1 MPVRMA
7 RKGYGMTQTYINK
20 IRNIGIM
27 AHVDAGKT
35 TLTERILF
43 NAGRIHKVGD
53 VHHGNTTT
61 DFDPEEQKHGI
72 TISTAATYCQW
83 QDKRIT
89 ILDTPGHVDF
99 TIEVERALRVLDSAV
114 AVFSGV
120 AGVEPQSVNV
130 WKQADRYAVPRICFI
145 NKMDTPGAS
154 YERVAEAIADTLGM
168 PVLRL
173 QLPIGEEKA
182 FAGVVDLLDLKAW
195 TYSDSQLT
203 AGPVPD
209 ALTDAALEARF
220 ALVEALAE
228 LDDDCLAL
236 WMEDA
241 DISADQLRSFVRK
254 ATLACRATPALCGS
268 AFKNIGVAPLL
279 DAIMAFGASP
289 VDRGAVEGTVPG
301 TEEVLER
308 QPDPDAP
315 FCALVSK
322 INVTQF
328 GAMATVR
335 IYAGVL
341 AKGQSVMIA
350 DTGERLRVGRILRMH
365 ADQFE
370 AVETARAG
378 DVVSLPGLK
387 SLRAAQTLCAPDALI
402 ELSGFEVPDPV
413 ISAVIEPMVKDEMD
427 SLGLALSDLAR
438 EDPSLRLTRDDETAQ
453 RVISGMGEL
462 HLSIVQEK
470 LESRWSI
477 ATRLGQPRV
486 AYREQ
491 LGRTVT
497 GEHLLKKQTSGK
509 GQYAKLKLE
518 LGPSDTDE
526 PGLQFESRISGG
538 AIPGEFIPSVEKG
551 LRAAMAVG
559 PLDGHPLISLKAVL
573 LDGAAHS
580 VDSNAQAF
588 ERAAREA
595 FRALAPTAAP
605 VLLEPL
611 MLVTIEC
618 PAKHIGGVLGD
629 LGSRR
634 GRVLDSE
641 ASAELHR
648 ISAHVPLGEMFG
660 YVSRLRSLSSGTAS
674 MSMTFDRYQVV
685 QT

>member
-1 MPVRMA
+1 
-7 RKGYGMTQTYINK
+7 MTQTYINK
-20 IRNIGIM
+20 LRNIGIM

-61 DFDPEEQKHGI
+61 DFGPEEQKHGI

-83 QDKRIT
+83 QGHAIT

-114 AVFSGV
+114 AVFSAV
-120 AGVEPQSVNV
+120 SGVEPQSVNV
-130 WKQADRYAVPRICFI
+130 WKQADRYSVPRICFI

-154 YERVAEAIADTLGM
+154 YKRVADEIEQTLGM

-173 QLPIGEEKA
+173 QLPIGNEKS
-182 FAGVVDLLDLKAW
+182 FFGVVDLLDLKAW
-195 TYSDSQLT
+195 TYAEDKLV

-209 ALTDAALEARF
+209 ELIDAALEARF
-220 ALVEALAE
+220 ALVESLAE

-241 DISADQLRSFVRK
+241 DISAGQLRGFIRK
-254 ATLACRATPALCGS
+254 ATLDCQAAPVLCGS
-268 AFKNIGVAPLL
+268 AFKNTGVEPLL
-279 DAIMAFGASP
+279 DAIVAFGASP
-289 VDRGAVEGTVPG
+289 KDRGSVLGTVPD
-301 TEEVLER
+301 TDETLER
-308 QPDPDAP
+308 QADPEAAL
-315 FCALVSK
+315 CALVSK
-322 INVTQF
+322 INVTKF

-335 IYAGVL
+335 IYAGSL
-341 AKGQSVMIA
+341 AKGQAVMVA

-365 ADQFE
+365 ADQSE
-370 AVETARAG
+370 ALETARAG
-378 DVVSLPGLK
+378 EVVSLPGLK
-387 SLRAAQTLCAPDALI
+387 SLRAAQTLCAPEAPI

-413 ISAVIEPMVKDEMD
+413 ISAVIEPVAKDEMD
-427 SLGLALSDLAR
+427 ALGLALSDLAR
-438 EDPSLRLTRDDETAQ
+438 EDPSLRLSKDEETAQ

-470 LESRWSI
+470 LESRWSLE
-477 ATRLGQPRV
+477 TRLGQPRV

-491 LGRTVT
+491 LGRTIT

-518 LGPSDTDE
+518 LGPADTDE
-526 PGLQFESRISGG
+526 PGLQFESRITGG
-538 AIPGEFIPSVEKG
+538 AIPGEFIPSIEKG

-559 PLDGHPLISLKAVL
+559 PLEGHPVISMKAVL

-588 ERAAREA
+588 ERAARDA
-595 FRALAPTAAP
+595 FRALAPTATP

-618 PAKHIGGVLGD
+618 PADHIGAVLGD

-634 GRVLDSE
+634 GRVIDSE
-641 ASAELHR
+641 AGADLHR
-648 ISAHVPLGEMFG
+648 ISANVPLEEMFG
-660 YVSRLRSLSSGTAS
+660 YVSRLRSLTSGTAT
-674 MSMTFDRYQVV
+674 MSMIFDRYQPVNH
-685 QT
+685 